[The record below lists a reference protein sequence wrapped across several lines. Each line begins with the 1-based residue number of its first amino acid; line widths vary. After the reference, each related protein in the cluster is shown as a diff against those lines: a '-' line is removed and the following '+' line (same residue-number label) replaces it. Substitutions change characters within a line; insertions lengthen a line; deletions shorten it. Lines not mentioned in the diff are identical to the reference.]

1 MAESKRDPG
10 AVFLGQMLVA
20 TVLWATTFVLTK
32 GEWAQHAEGLPLR
45 LAVVLIGL
53 AGFAPVVFVY
63 VKSIRIQDEF
73 NQRIHLVALAIA
85 FASTA
90 VISYA
95 VDLLHQ
101 SGFVPAL
108 PLTGLW
114 AVMTAIWFVCM
125 FATTRFYR

>member
-1 MAESKRDPG
+1 MAEPKRDPNI
-10 AVFLGQMLVA
+10 VFLGQMFAA
-20 TVLWATTFVLTK
+20 TALWASTFVLTK
-32 GEWAQHAEGLPLR
+32 ADWAQGATTLSR
-45 LAVVLIGL
+45 RVAVVALGL
-53 AGFAPVVFVY
+53 GGFLPVVLVY

-73 NQRIHLVALAIA
+73 SQRIHLVALAIA
-85 FASTA
+85 FAATA

-108 PLTGLW
+108 PVTGLW

-125 FATTRFYR
+125 FVTARLYR